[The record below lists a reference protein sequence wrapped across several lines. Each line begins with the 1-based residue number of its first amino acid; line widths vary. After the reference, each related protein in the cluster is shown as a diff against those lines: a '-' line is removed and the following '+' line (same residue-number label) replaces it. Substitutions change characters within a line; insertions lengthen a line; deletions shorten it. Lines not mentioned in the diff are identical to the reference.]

1 MSHHLVGTA
10 EIAVMLGVSRQ
21 RVSQLIESYE
31 DFPAPE
37 VELSAARVWSRTAVE
52 MWIASHPEREPG
64 RPEAGEGRRRPRFF
78 GRKSGAMFERFT
90 DRART
95 AVVLAQEEAR
105 LRRHNYIGTEHLV
118 VGLLAVGEGIAWE
131 VLTTS
136 GITVEAVRE
145 EVKRMI
151 GEGQTMPEG
160 HIPFTPRTAKVLELA
175 LREALQLNH
184 NYIGT
189 EHVLLSII
197 REGEGVGWQILA
209 LLGLKSR
216 TLRKSVLDAVD
227 GLVAGR
233 SRKPGTPT
241 KPTIGVAGSGVF
253 CSFCG
258 KSSAEVDRCIAG
270 PGVYICDECVRLCD
284 EIIGEN
290 EDPIAQRLAKLE
302 ARIDELEQKD

>member
-1 MSHHLVGTA
+1 VSHHLVGTA

-31 DFPAPE
+31 DFPEPE

-52 MWIASHPEREPG
+52 TWIASHPEREPG
-64 RPEAGEGRRRPRFF
+64 RPEGGEGRRRPRFF

-90 DRART
+90 DRARG

-105 LRRHNYIGTEHLV
+105 LQRHNYIGTEHLV
-118 VGLLAVGEGIAWE
+118 VGLLAVDEGIAWQ
-131 VLTTS
+131 VLTS
-136 GITVEAVRE
+136 HGVTVDAVRE
-145 EVKRMI
+145 QIKRMI
-151 GEGQTMPEG
+151 GEGQTVPEG

-189 EHVLLSII
+189 EHVLLSIV

-209 LLGLKSR
+209 LLGLKPR
-216 TLRKSVLDAVD
+216 TLRKSILDAIEGHVMARK
-227 GLVAGR
+227 AGA
-233 SRKPGTPT
+233 SANK
-241 KPTIGVAGSGVF
+241 TIGVAGSGVF

-258 KSSAEVDRCIAG
+258 KSSAEVDRCVAG
-270 PGVYICDECVRLCD
+270 PGVYICNECVRLCD

-290 EDPIAQRLAKLE
+290 EDPIARRLAKLE
-302 ARIDELEQKD
+302 ARIDEMEGKS